1 MARDK
6 QYEPSKEI
14 LKRIENDF
22 SYHPPKDDQYERY
35 QKIRDEATKFA
46 RFLVESCPE
55 SRELSLALTHLE
67 QTQFYSNAA
76 IARHE

>member
-35 QKIRDEATKFA
+35 EKIRDNAKKLA
-46 RFLVESCPE
+46 KFLVENCPE

-67 QTQFYSNAA
+67 QTIFYSNAS
-76 IARHE
+76 IARNE

>member
-1 MARDK
+1 MARDL

-22 SYHPPKDDQYERY
+22 SYHPPKDNQYERY
-35 QKIRDEATKFA
+35 EQIRDKAKKFA
-46 RFLVESCPE
+46 KFLVESCPE
-55 SRELSLALTHLE
+55 SRELSLALTHME
-67 QTQFYSNAA
+67 QAIFYSNAS